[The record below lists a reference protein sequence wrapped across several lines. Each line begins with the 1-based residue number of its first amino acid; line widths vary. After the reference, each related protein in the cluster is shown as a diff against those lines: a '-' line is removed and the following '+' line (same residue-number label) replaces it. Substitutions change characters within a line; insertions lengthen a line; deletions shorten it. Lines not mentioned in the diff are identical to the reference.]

1 MKTIVISKKKLVII
15 VIVIAVLIFLG
26 AVVLSSLSSARN
38 KMGFGS
44 SSETAIQA
52 PNIATDDYS
61 ATTMMESPP
70 YYDGGQP
77 NITDTREFLKTNYS
91 STIKTRNVADMTRD
105 VKNAI
110 AGADG
115 RIDNFYSSEKSSRI
129 SFVVAKSKFEAF
141 RSEIESL
148 TYAKLYTESVS
159 SQNLLSQ
166 KQQIEEQTS
175 NVLSS
180 LANLQKQK
188 EDLGLRHTQSVGVI
202 NREIARIQAELVDVR
217 LNISNETDASVIAL
231 LRNQESSLL
240 GQETVQRQ
248 KLNTENSNYSAQSK
262 NLQNLIAN
270 ENNNLTNVGKRDTQ
284 FTDNIETV
292 TGSIS
297 INWVSL
303 WQLAKIYS
311 PISPIIVIIILVIIA
326 WILLRRQ
333 GYLPKII
340 LQ

>member
-1 MKTIVISKKKLVII
+1 MNTIVISKRKLVIV
-15 VIVIAVLIFLG
+15 VIIAVLVFLG
-26 AVVLSSLSSARN
+26 VIVWSSLFSRIG
-38 KMGFGS
+38 MR

-52 PNIATDDYS
+52 PDIGYGDYS
-61 ATTMMESPP
+61 ATKMMEP
-70 YYDGGQP
+70 YYRGGQQP
-77 NITDTREFLKTNYS
+77 TITDAREFLKTSYS

-129 SFVVAKSKFEAF
+129 SFVVAKSKFETF

-175 NVLSS
+175 NVLDS
-180 LANLQKQK
+180 LENLQKQK
-188 EDLGLRHTQSVGVI
+188 EDIGLRHTQSVGVI
-202 NREIARIQAELVDVR
+202 NREIARIQTELVDVR

-240 GQETVQRQ
+240 GQEIVQKQ
-248 KLNTENSNYSAQSK
+248 KLSTENSNYSIQSR

-270 ENNNLTNVGKRDTQ
+270 ANNNLTNVDKRDSQ
-284 FTDNIETV
+284 FTENIETV

-297 INWVSL
+297 INWISL

-311 PISPIIVIIILVIIA
+311 PISPIIIIIILVIISL
-326 WILLRRQ
+326 IYLRRK